1 MMLRPALIAAALLA
15 MTSGAAFAQAERDS
29 LAAPVLRANVTVSSD
44 VVRIGDVV
52 ENAGTAAQI
61 AIFRAP
67 DLGTTGS
74 LPTQQLLSVL
84 RAHEVIGVQTH
95 DIREV
100 SVTRSSRTLVS
111 KDIEHQIARVL
122 ERRNGLGDAASI
134 SVTFE
139 RDLRELQLDS
149 AHTGD
154 MRATAVRF
162 DPRNGRF
169 DITFEIANDVTYT
182 PTKLRFTGTAVETV
196 EAAVLTRAVERN
208 EILRASD
215 VVIERRPKAE
225 VGNDIAN
232 RDRSVG
238 MQVRKQ
244 MRAGQALKAAD
255 LAKPDLVL
263 RDQGV
268 TLIYETPGI
277 YLTGRGKALDSGT
290 EGDVVNVVNLQSKRT
305 VQGVV
310 TGPGQVSIMVPTPRL
325 TTTAAL
331 SPGEPPAAPA
341 PESRKAE

>member
-1 MMLRPALIAAALLA
+1 MMLRSTLIAAALLA
-15 MTSGAAFAQAERDS
+15 FTGAALAQSERDTM
-29 LAAPVLRANVTVSSD
+29 AAPTLRASVTVSSD

-84 RAHEVIGVQTH
+84 RAHEVIGVQTN
-95 DIREV
+95 DIREI
-100 SVTRSSRTLVS
+100 SVTRASRTLVS
-111 KDIEHQIARVL
+111 KEIEQQIARVL
-122 ERRNGLGDAASI
+122 ERRNGLGDASNI

-139 RDLRELQLDS
+139 RDLRELQLDA

-154 MRATAVRF
+154 MRATIVRF

-169 DITFEIANDVTYT
+169 DITFEIPNDVTYAA
-182 PTKLRFTGTAVETV
+182 TKLRFTGVAVETV

-208 EILRASD
+208 DILKSSD

-225 VGNDIAN
+225 VGNDIAS
-232 RDRSVG
+232 RERAVG
-238 MQVRKQ
+238 MQARKQ

-255 LAKPDLVL
+255 LGRPDMVS
-263 RDQGV
+263 RDQSV
-268 TLIYETPGI
+268 TLIYEAPGL
-277 YLTGRGKALDSGT
+277 YLTGRGKAVDSGT
-290 EGDVVNVVNLQSKRT
+290 EGDTVSVVNLQSKRT

-310 TGPGQVSIMVPTPRL
+310 TGPGQVSITVPGPRL
-325 TTTAAL
+325 TTAAL
-331 SPGEPPAAPA
+331 SNSEPPAA

>member
-1 MMLRPALIAAALLA
+1 MMLRSTVIAAALFALV
-15 MTSGAAFAQAERDS
+15 SSAAFAQSEGDTI
-29 LAAPVLRANVTVSSD
+29 AAPTLRASVTVSSD

-84 RAHEVIGVQTH
+84 RAHEVIGVQTN
-95 DIREV
+95 DIREI
-100 SVTRSSRTLVS
+100 SVTRASRTLVS
-111 KDIEHQIARVL
+111 KEIEQQIARVL
-122 ERRNGLGDAASI
+122 ERRNGLGDAANI

-139 RDLRELQLDS
+139 RDLRELQLDA

-154 MRATAVRF
+154 MRATIVRF

-169 DITFEIANDVTYT
+169 DITFEIPNEVTYT
-182 PTKLRFTGTAVETV
+182 ATKLRFTGVAVETV

-208 EILRASD
+208 DILKSSD
-215 VVIERRPKAE
+215 VVVERRPKAE
-225 VGNDIAN
+225 VGNDIAI
-232 RDRSVG
+232 RDRAVG
-238 MQVRKQ
+238 MQARKQ

-255 LAKPDLVL
+255 LGKPDMVS
-263 RDQGV
+263 RDQSV
-268 TLIYETPGI
+268 TLIYEAPGL

-290 EGDVVNVVNLQSKRT
+290 EGDTVNIVNLQSKRT

-310 TGPGQVSIMVPTPRL
+310 TGPGQVSIVVPGPRL
-325 TTTAAL
+325 TTAAL
-331 SPGEPPAAPA
+331 SNSAPPAAS
-341 PESRKAE
+341 ESKKAE

>member
-1 MMLRPALIAAALLA
+1 MMLRSTLIAAALLA
-15 MTSGAAFAQAERDS
+15 LTSGAAFAQAERDS

-84 RAHEVIGVQTH
+84 RAHEVIGVQTR

-111 KDIEHQIARVL
+111 KEIEHQIARVL
-122 ERRNGLGDAASI
+122 ERRNGLGDAANI

-154 MRATAVRF
+154 MRATTVRF

-196 EAAVLTRAVERN
+196 EAVVLTRAVERN
-208 EILRASD
+208 DILKSSD

-225 VGNDIAN
+225 VGNDVAN

-238 MQVRKQ
+238 MQARKQ

-255 LAKPDLVL
+255 LGKPDLVL

-277 YLTGRGKALDSGT
+277 YLTGRGKAIDSGT

-305 VQGVV
+305 VQGTV
-310 TGPGQVSIMVPTPRL
+310 TGPGQVSIIVPTPRL

-331 SPGEPPAAPA
+331 STSEPPAVPAPA
-341 PESRKAE
+341 SRKAE

>member
-1 MMLRPALIAAALLA
+1 MMLRSTLIIAALLA
-15 MTSGAAFAQAERDS
+15 FTGAAFAQSERDTM
-29 LAAPVLRANVTVSSD
+29 AAPTLRASVTVSSD

-67 DLGTTGS
+67 DLGTTGA

-84 RAHEVIGVQTH
+84 RAHEVIGVQTN

-111 KDIEHQIARVL
+111 KEIEQQIARVL
-122 ERRNGLGDAASI
+122 ERRNGLGDAANI

-139 RDLRELQLDS
+139 RDLRELQLDA

-154 MRATAVRF
+154 MRATIVRF

-169 DITFEIANDVTYT
+169 DITFEIPNDVTYT
-182 PTKLRFTGTAVETV
+182 ATKLRFTGVAVETV

-208 EILRASD
+208 DILKSSD
-215 VVIERRPKAE
+215 VIVERRPKAE
-225 VGNDIAN
+225 VGNDIAS
-232 RDRSVG
+232 RERSVG
-238 MQVRKQ
+238 MQARKQ

-255 LAKPDLVL
+255 LGKPDMVS

-268 TLIYETPGI
+268 TLIYEAPGL
-277 YLTGRGKALDSGT
+277 YLTGRGKAVDSGT
-290 EGDVVNVVNLQSKRT
+290 EGDTVNVVNLQSKRT
-305 VQGVV
+305 VQGIV
-310 TGPGQVSIMVPTPRL
+310 TGPGQVSIIVAGPRL
-325 TTTAAL
+325 TTAAL
-331 SPGEPPAAPA
+331 SNSEPPAASA

>member
-1 MMLRPALIAAALLA
+1 MLRSFVIAAALLA
-15 MTSGAAFAQAERDS
+15 ATSGAVLAQSEQDS
-29 LAAPVLRANVTVSSD
+29 LASPVLRANVTVSSD

-52 ENAGTAAQI
+52 ENAGSAAQI

-74 LPTQQLLSVL
+74 LPIAQLLAAL
-84 RAHEVIGVQTH
+84 RAHQVIGVDTR
-95 DIREV
+95 DLREV

-111 KDIEHQIARVL
+111 KEIEQQIARVL
-122 ERRNGLGDAASI
+122 ERRNGLGEAANI

-139 RDLRELQLDS
+139 RDLRELQLD
-149 AHTGD
+149 AAYTGD
-154 MRATAVRF
+154 MRATIVRF

-169 DITFEIANDVTYT
+169 DITFEIPNDVTYN
-182 PTKLRFTGTAVETV
+182 PTKLRFIGTAVETV

-208 EILRASD
+208 EILKSSD
-215 VVIERRPKAE
+215 VVVERRPKTE
-225 VGNDIAN
+225 IGNDVIN

-238 MQVRKQ
+238 MQARKQ

-255 LAKPDLVL
+255 LGKPDLVS

-268 TLIYETPGI
+268 MLIYQAPGL

-290 EGDVVNVVNLQSKRT
+290 EGDVVNIVNLQSKRT

-310 TGPGQVSIMVPTPRL
+310 TGPGQVTITAPGPRL
-325 TTTAAL
+325 TTAAL
-331 SPGEPPAAPA
+331 SNSEPPAAP
-341 PESRKAE
+341 ESKKAE